1 MYRHIHPTDSAA
13 VKHEKKVS
21 NSIVVY
27 TVMLLKLRTFTVCA
41 ISVL

>member
-21 NSIVVY
+21 SSE
-27 TVMLLKLRTFTVCA
+27 TTKLTSLF
-41 ISVL
+41 